1 MHKYENKPWFGLVP
15 HDLSNKHLAELLESI
30 AREADMELY
39 TQTKTGDRKISAV
52 GLADILMAAAER
64 ISDV

>member
-1 MHKYENKPWFGLVP
+1 MHNFENKPWFGLVP
-15 HDLSNKHLAELLESI
+15 QDLNNKHLAELLECI
-30 AREADMELY
+30 AREADME
-39 TQTKTGDRKISAV
+39 TEDRKISAV

>member
-1 MHKYENKPWFGLVP
+1 MHKFKSKPWFGLIP
-15 HDLSNKHLAELLESI
+15 DDLSNKHLAELLECI
-30 AREADMELY
+30 AMEADMELY
-39 TQTKTGDRKISAV
+39 RQTEDRKISAV

>member
-1 MHKYENKPWFGLVP
+1 MHKFKDKPWFGLIP
-15 HDLSNKHLAELLESI
+15 DDLSNKHLAELLECI
-30 AREADMELY
+30 AMESAVGADME
-39 TQTKTGDRKISAV
+39 TEDRKISAV

>member
-1 MHKYENKPWFGLVP
+1 MHKFENKPWFGLIP
-15 HDLSNKHLAELLESI
+15 RDLSNKHLAELLECI
-30 AREADMELY
+30 AMEADME
-39 TQTKTGDRKISAV
+39 TEDRKISAV